1 MRLRVQSIR
10 RRGATVVEMALLLP
24 FLMFVFVVAVDYAR
38 VFYYGT
44 ILENCARNGAY
55 YASNYPNSAYLYNDI
70 YGYKSLDEAIYK
82 DCTNM
87 MSVSDPKSNP
97 QYKVEYSTT
106 IDGVYGA
113 TPTVTGF
120 VKVTL
125 NWDFRTVTKYPI
137 VPSTVSLSRSVIMRM
152 APALPTFEATG
163 S

>member
-1 MRLRVQSIR
+1 MRLRVHSAP

-55 YASNYPNSAYLYNDI
+55 YASNYPNAAYIYNDI
-70 YGYKSLDEAIYK
+70 YGYKSLDEAVYK

-87 MSVSDPKSNP
+87 MSVSNPKSNP
-97 QYKVEYSTT
+97 KYVVEYSTT
-106 IDGVYGA
+106 IDGVYSA
-113 TPTVTGF
+113 TPTVSGF

-125 NWDFRTVTKYPI
+125 SWDFRTVTKYPV
-137 VPSTVSLSRSVIMRM
+137 VPSTVGLSRSVTMRI
-152 APALPTFEATG
+152 APPLPNF
-163 S
+163 

>member
-1 MRLRVQSIR
+1 MRLRVASIP
-10 RRGATVVEMALLLP
+10 RRGATVVEMALMLP
-24 FLMFVFVVAVDYAR
+24 FLLFLFVVAVDYAR
-38 VFYYGT
+38 VFHYGT

-87 MSVSDPKSNP
+87 MSVSNPASNP
-97 QYKVEYSTT
+97 KYKVEYSTT
-106 IDGVYGA
+106 INGIYTD
-113 TPTVTGF
+113 TPTATGY

-125 NWDFRTVTKYPI
+125 TWDFRTVTKYPL
-137 VPSTVSLSRSVIMRM
+137 VPGTVALTRSVTMRM
-152 APALPTFEATG
+152 APPLPTFD